1 MPDDVV
7 RQRVALI
14 ERALRRVREDFR
26 NDSARLYNQSVQDAM
41 VLNLVRAT
49 EAASG
54 LALHLVARDGLG
66 LPRDA
71 REAFALLH
79 AAGRL
84 DDGLAGALRQMAE
97 FRDAVLRQERPLD
110 RAALLEIL
118 RGRLGS
124 FEELC
129 RAVLSAQP
137 AGPGPAPG

>member
-26 NDSARLYNQSVQDAM
+26 NDSARLYHQSVQDAM

-49 EAASG
+49 EAAGS

-71 REAFALLH
+71 REAFALLQS
-79 AAGRL
+79 AGRL
-84 DDGLAGALRQMAE
+84 DAALAGALQQMSD

-118 RGRLGS
+118 RRRPDDLQA
-124 FEELC
+124 LC
-129 RAVLSAQP
+129 RAALAPQP
-137 AGPGPAPG
+137 AAPG

>member
-41 VLNLVRAT
+41 VLNLLRAT
-49 EAASG
+49 EAAGS

-71 REAFALLH
+71 REAFALLQ

-84 DDGLAGALRQMAE
+84 DDGLAGALRQMAD
-97 FRDAVLRQERPLD
+97 FRDEVLRQERPID

-118 RGRLGS
+118 RARPDS
-124 FEELC
+124 FAALC
-129 RAVLSAQP
+129 RAVLNPQA
-137 AGPGPAPG
+137 AAPGG